1 MHEETILTCSCPRHG
16 SQASTDPAMAPPM
29 KPLRHEE
36 GTEKI
41 WRSENV
47 SRSFRPL
54 VTAKGPKTTRSD
66 TCWDGRSKKYRGP
79 NISILL
85 KLILTTNNLNKI
97 LKKIPPPDENILG
110 HIFAYIQARPPA

>member
-29 KPLRHEE
+29 KPLVMKR

-85 KLILTTNNLNKI
+85 KLTLSVLRH
-97 LKKIPPPDENILG
+97 EAVEV
-110 HIFAYIQARPPA
+110 FAAPKAQLFFATS